1 MFIVYNIYIIS
12 IISYQNVVFKTNN
25 NSNNDNNY
33 YYLEEKNVG
42 TMHDKIIYYNEDLC
56 ISKMYLLIWTSP

>member
-25 NSNNDNNY
+25 NSNNKNNY

-42 TMHDKIIYYNEDLC
+42 TI
-56 ISKMYLLIWTSP
+56 LINVGAILYGRIWSGDDFV